1 MAMKHDFYF
10 KINLNKYGEQRLEN
24 EREGRTFRNSVIF
37 FAICFIL
44 VLAAWF
50 YIIGNTK
57 HKLEAR
63 EQYLSEIQVE
73 LQRYRTSGDYLSS
86 EDLDR
91 LAQTFNNRI
100 FWAKKMVALGEEIND
115 KLAVRKFDYA
125 NGVLTINGIT
135 EVDTKVKEFD
145 LINGFIDRLKANP
158 EISNDFPN
166 IKSGQV
172 IRQVIKD
179 TAIFEFVI
187 ECYTPGKGMG
197 VIR

>member
-1 MAMKHDFYF
+1 MAMKYDFYF
-10 KINLNKYGEQRLEN
+10 KINLNKFGEQRLEK
-24 EREGRTFRNSVIF
+24 ERENRTLRNSVIF
-37 FAICFIL
+37 FVFCFIL
-44 VLAAWF
+44 VLVAWF

-63 EQYLSEIQVE
+63 EQYLSEIQGE

-91 LAQTFNNRI
+91 LALTFDDRI
-100 FWAKKMVALGEEIND
+100 FWARKMVALGAEIDD

-125 NGVLTINGIT
+125 NGMLTINGIT

-172 IRQVIKD
+172 IKQLIKD

-197 VIR
+197 AIR

>member
-10 KINLNKYGEQRLEN
+10 KINLNKYGEQRLEK
-24 EREGRTFRNSVIF
+24 ERENRTLRNSVIF
-37 FAICFIL
+37 FAIAFIL

-57 HKLEAR
+57 HKVEAR

-91 LAQTFNNRI
+91 LARTFNNRI
-100 FWAKKMVALGEEIND
+100 FWARKMVALGAEIND
-115 KLAVRKFDYA
+115 KLAVRKFSYA

-135 EVDTKVKEFD
+135 EVSTNVKEFD

-172 IRQVIKD
+172 MRQVIKD

-187 ECYTPGKGMG
+187 ECYTPGTGMG
-197 VIR
+197 IIK

>member
-1 MAMKHDFYF
+1 MKYDFYF
-10 KINLNKYGEQRLEN
+10 KINLNKYGEQRLER
-24 EREGRTFRNSVIF
+24 EREVRTFRSAAIV

-50 YIIGNTK
+50 YINSSTK
-57 HKLEAR
+57 HKVEAR
-63 EQYLSEIQVE
+63 EKYLSEIQTE
-73 LQRYRTSGDYLSS
+73 LQHYRTSGDYLSS
-86 EDLDR
+86 DDLDR
-91 LAQTFNNRI
+91 LAATFNNRI
-100 FWAKKMVALGEEIND
+100 FWARKMVALGAEIDD

-135 EVDTKVKEFD
+135 EVDANVKEFD
-145 LINGFIDRLKANP
+145 LINGFIDRLKSNP
-158 EISNDFPN
+158 EIANDFPN

-187 ECYTPGKGMG
+187 ECYAAGTGRG
-197 VIR
+197 VQ

>member
-10 KINLNKYGEQRLEN
+10 KINLNKYGEQRLEK
-24 EREGRTFRNSVIF
+24 EREGQTFRNSVIF
-37 FAICFIL
+37 FAIAFIL
-44 VLAAWF
+44 VMASWF
-50 YIIGNTK
+50 YIINRTK
-57 HKLEAR
+57 NKLVAR
-63 EQYLSEIQVE
+63 EKYLTEIQGE

-100 FWAKKMVALGEEIND
+100 FWARKMVALGEEIDD

-135 EVDTKVKEFD
+135 EVDSRVKEFD
-145 LINGFIDRLKANP
+145 LINGFIERLKSNP
-158 EISNDFPN
+158 EIANDFPN

-172 IRQVIKD
+172 IRQEIKD

-187 ECYTPGKGMG
+187 ECYAAGKGG
-197 VIR
+197 GL